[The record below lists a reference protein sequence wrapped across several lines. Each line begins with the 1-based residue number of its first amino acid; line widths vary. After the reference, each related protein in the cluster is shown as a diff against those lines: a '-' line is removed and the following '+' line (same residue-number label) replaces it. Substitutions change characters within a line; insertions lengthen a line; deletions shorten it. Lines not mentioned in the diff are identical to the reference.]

1 MNQRLLDPFFSLKL
15 QTIYKANHYVMYSR
29 NFFPLL
35 VFMTLFS
42 LSVFA
47 QLPVDINN
55 ISDAQIE
62 QFLNEMERRGLSE
75 SEIETAARL
84 QGYST
89 TEIALIREK
98 ITRYKAGALSDSTM
112 NLNQTTRRQIG
123 EVAERTTLQVDQS
136 EKIEIKADV
145 FGKELFSNKQLRFE
159 PNLRIPTPQD
169 YILGPDDQLK
179 VDISGYAYQHYD
191 LIISPEGTVKIE
203 SLSPIYVNGSTI
215 EEAKSKIVERLKI
228 LFGGLRNG
236 SLTADVTLG
245 NVRSIQVTV
254 AGEAQM
260 PGTYTLSSLSKVY
273 NALYAC
279 GGPGLKG
286 SYRKVKLIRNNIE
299 VSEIDLY
306 TFLTKGISSGNLR
319 LEDQDLIFI
328 PLAEIKVELSGELKR
343 KAIFELKKEETLL
356 DAINFAG
363 GFSEFAYRDK
373 ITLIRNTS
381 KEKKIY
387 TVVSDKMDLQS
398 MKNGDK
404 VIVNAILDRFEN
416 RVEILGAVYRPGE
429 FALSDNLKT
438 VKDLVDASDGP
449 RDDAFLKRVIVVRE
463 NNYLDPEIIS
473 INLENILADKE
484 NDFSLKRNDRVIIKS
499 LVELREERFI
509 EINGAVNQ
517 PGEYEYSENMKVE
530 DLILLAGGF
539 SEGATLKRIEIARRL
554 FNDENSDQTVEV
566 YSYETNRNLE
576 STKSIVLAPFDKIF
590 IRELPNYKEQKLV
603 SIVGEVNYPGKYTLQ
618 RREERISDLI
628 ERSGGFRKEAYLEGA
643 RFYRDR
649 ELLALDLPN
658 AMINNGDYGNLM
670 LEEGD
675 SIVIPKRAEIV
686 KLSGQV
692 LNPTTIAYQPNLNFS
707 DYIAQAGGFTDSAFV
722 RKIYVRYANGLTD
735 RTRSFMGIKNYPEVQ
750 RGMEVIVPTRRKTR
764 WTGAERIS
772 VSTGIVSLSAVLIT
786 LIRLIP

>member
-15 QTIYKANHYVMYSR
+15 QTINKANHYVMYSR

-35 VFMTLFS
+35 VFITLFS

-47 QLPVDINN
+47 QLPVDVNN
-55 ISDAQIE
+55 VSDAQIE
-62 QFLNEMERRGLSE
+62 QFLNEMERRGLSD

-98 ITRYKAGALSDSTM
+98 ISRYKAGALSDSTM

-136 EKIEIKADV
+136 EKIEIKAEV
-145 FGKELFSNKQLRFE
+145 FGKELFSNKQLSFE
-159 PNLRIPTPQD
+159 PNLRIPTPKN

-215 EEAKSKIVERLKI
+215 EEAKSKIVERLKM

-306 TFLTKGISSGNLR
+306 TFLTKGISTGNIR

-343 KAIFELKKEETLL
+343 KAIFELKQEETLV
-356 DAINFAG
+356 DAINLAG

-387 TVVSDKMDLQS
+387 TVGLDKMDLQS

-416 RVEILGAVYRPGE
+416 RVEILGAVYRPGV

-449 RDDAFLKRVIVVRE
+449 RDDAFLKRVIVIRE
-463 NNYLDPEIIS
+463 NSSLDPEIIS

-509 EINGAVNQ
+509 EISGAVNQ
-517 PGEYEYSENMKVE
+517 PGEYGYSENMKVE

-566 YSYETNRNLE
+566 FSYETNRNLE
-576 STKSIVLAPFDKIF
+576 STKGIVLAPFDKIF
-590 IRELPNYKEQKLV
+590 IRELPNYEEQKLV
-603 SIVGEVNYPGKYTLQ
+603 SVVGEVNYPGKYTLQ

-643 RFYRDR
+643 RFYRGG

-670 LEEGD
+670 LEKGD

-735 RTRSFMGIKNYPEVQ
+735 RTRSFMGIKNFPEVQ

-772 VSTGIVSLSAVLIT
+772 VSTGIVSLSAVLLT
-786 LIRLIP
+786 LFRLI